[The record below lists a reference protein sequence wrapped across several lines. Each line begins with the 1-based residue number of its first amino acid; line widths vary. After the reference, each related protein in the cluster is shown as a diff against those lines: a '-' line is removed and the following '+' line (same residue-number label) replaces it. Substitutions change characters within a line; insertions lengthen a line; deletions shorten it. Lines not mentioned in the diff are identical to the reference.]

1 MSAVSLKDIKNF
13 TILADIDETYL
24 LNLAEQMQFRS
35 FERKQYVV
43 KKGDSAKEVFF
54 LSSGQLQVVDMANDG
69 KEVGLYLINP
79 GTMFGHITL
88 LDEQTR
94 SSSVVAIQDSQVVV
108 MSKSTML
115 KLFYDHPVVMHR
127 LLVEFAGIIRLTNS
141 SRTVISQ
148 ANASSRVYSVL
159 VSMMKPNIAGMIT
172 IEKMPRQQEIALMAS
187 TSRETVSRAISQLIH
202 KSIVEK
208 DLKRLIIRKPEMLI
222 KLAEEL
228 VD

>member
-1 MSAVSLKDIKNF
+1 MNSVSLAELK
-13 TILADIDETYL
+13 TYSVLTGIDEEYL
-24 LNLAEQMQFRS
+24 LSLAQQMQSRHY
-35 FERKQYVV
+35 ERKQYVV
-43 KKGDSAKEVFF
+43 KKGESAKEVFF
-54 LSSGQLQVVDMANDG
+54 LSAGQLQVVDVANDG

-94 SSSVVAIQDSQVVV
+94 STSVVATQDSQVSV
-108 MSKSTML
+108 MSKSSMI

-127 LLVEFAGIIRLTNS
+127 LLIEFSGIIRETNT

-148 ANASSRVYSVL
+148 ASASSRVYSVL
-159 VSMMKPNIAGMIT
+159 VNMMKPNVAGMMT

-187 TSRETVSRAISQLIH
+187 TSRETVSRAISQLIQ

-208 DLKRLIIRKPEMLI
+208 DLKRLIIRKPDALQR
-222 KLAEEL
+222 LAEEL
-228 VD
+228 TE

>member
-208 DLKRLIIRKPEMLI
+208 DLKRLIIRKPEVLI

>member
-43 KKGDSAKEVFF
+43 KKGESAKEVFF

-208 DLKRLIIRKPEMLI
+208 DLKRLIIRKPELLI

>member
-1 MSAVSLKDIKNF
+1 
-13 TILADIDETYL
+13 
-24 LNLAEQMQFRS
+24 
-35 FERKQYVV
+35 
-43 KKGDSAKEVFF
+43 
-54 LSSGQLQVVDMANDG
+54 MANDG

-159 VSMMKPNIAGMIT
+159 VSMMKPNIAGMMT

-187 TSRETVSRAISQLIH
+187 TSRETVSRTISQLIH

>member
-208 DLKRLIIRKPEMLI
+208 DLKRLIIRKPELLI

>member
-43 KKGDSAKEVFF
+43 KKGESAKEVFF

>member
-1 MSAVSLKDIKNF
+1 MSGVTLAELKNF
-13 TILADIDETYL
+13 PILADIDEGYL
-24 LNLAEQMQFRS
+24 LILGLQMQSREY
-35 FERKQYVV
+35 ERKQYVL
-43 KKGDSAKEVFF
+43 KKGDTAKEVFF
-54 LSSGQLQVVDMANDG
+54 LSSGQLQVVDVASDG

-79 GTMFGHITL
+79 GTMFGHVTV

-94 SSSVVAIQDSQVVV
+94 SSSVVTTQDSQVAV
-108 MSKSTML
+108 MPKPLML
-115 KLFYDHPVVMHR
+115 KLFYDYPVVMHR
-127 LLVEFAGIIRLTNS
+127 LLVEFAGIIRQTNT

-159 VSMMKPNIAGMIT
+159 VTMMKPNIAGMMT

-202 KSIVEK
+202 KSVVEK
-208 DLKRLIIRKPEMLI
+208 DLKRLIIRKPEMLK
-222 KLAEEL
+222 KLAEEV

>member
-159 VSMMKPNIAGMIT
+159 VSMMKPNIAGMMT

-187 TSRETVSRAISQLIH
+187 TSRETVSRTISQLIH

>member
-159 VSMMKPNIAGMIT
+159 VSMMKPNIAGMMT

>member
-13 TILADIDETYL
+13 TILADIDEIYL

>member
-1 MSAVSLKDIKNF
+1 MSVVTLEELKKYP
-13 TILADIDETYL
+13 ILADIDDVYL
-24 LNLAEQMQFRS
+24 SNIGQQMQSREY
-35 FERKQYVV
+35 ERKQYVV

-54 LSSGQLQVVDMANDG
+54 LSTGQLQVVDVANDG

-79 GTMFGHITL
+79 GTMFGHVTL

-94 SSSVVAIQDSQVVV
+94 SSSVIATQDSQVSV
-108 MSKSTML
+108 MSKQLML
-115 KLFYDHPVVMHR
+115 KLFYDYPVVMHR
-127 LLVEFAGIIRLTNS
+127 LLVEFAGIIRQTNT

-159 VSMMKPNIAGMIT
+159 VNMMQPNVAGMMT

-187 TSRETVSRAISQLIH
+187 TSRETVSRAISQLINR
-202 KSIVEK
+202 SVVEK
-208 DLKRLIIRKPEMLI
+208 DLKRLIIRKPDMLK
-222 KLAEEL
+222 KLAEEV

>member
-1 MSAVSLKDIKNF
+1 MSLVTLEELKKYP
-13 TILADIDETYL
+13 ILADIDDAYL
-24 LNLAEQMQFRS
+24 LNIGQQMLSRDY
-35 FERKQYVV
+35 ERKQYVV

-54 LSSGQLQVVDMANDG
+54 LSAGQLQVVDVANDG

-79 GTMFGHITL
+79 GTMFGHVTL

-94 SSSVVAIQDSQVVV
+94 SSSVIATQDSKVSV
-108 MSKSTML
+108 MSKQLML

-127 LLVEFAGIIRLTNS
+127 LLVEFAGIIRQTNT

-159 VSMMKPNIAGMIT
+159 VNMMKPNVAGMMT

-187 TSRETVSRAISQLIH
+187 TSRETVSRAISQLINR
-202 KSIVEK
+202 SVVEK
-208 DLKRLIIRKPEMLI
+208 DLKRLIIRKPDMLK
-222 KLAEEL
+222 KLAEEV